1 MCWLV
6 WATCAWSTPRA
17 GAKSWDPCWGTGLL
31 LCELRWSFLLSI
43 YLWTK
48 GKEDKQDQ
56 KSTSDNINLRLNYFH
71 WFQWKQSLAVGKMPE
86 NSTAKVPFPKWKKI
100 AKNQLLQ
107 TWAFTQQLNFQSYF
121 MPINPIVG
129 SLREKKKQIKNKPQN
144 TRALSTP
151 SAFSMLSTFEK
162 SDLNLYS
169 LIGSKCIFWR
179 KCAWCYFSDK
189 RTGEKSVIM
198 VIWNWVSSMPKY
210 TWLFLPVIHHFVL
223 GCVCET

>member
-1 MCWLV
+1 
-6 WATCAWSTPRA
+6 
-17 GAKSWDPCWGTGLL
+17 
-31 LCELRWSFLLSI
+31 
-43 YLWTK
+43 
-48 GKEDKQDQ
+48 
-56 KSTSDNINLRLNYFH
+56 
-71 WFQWKQSLAVGKMPE
+71 MPE
-86 NSTAKVPFPKWKKI
+86 NSTAKVLFPKWKKI

-121 MPINPIVG
+121 MPINPIVA
-129 SLREKKKQIKNKPQN
+129 SLREKKKTNKKQATN

-169 LIGSKCIFWR
+169 LIGSKYIFWR

-223 GCVCET
+223 GCVCARHRHQNCAFCFDRISVLENRIKNKLLKYIGYSSCRAMKDVRASN